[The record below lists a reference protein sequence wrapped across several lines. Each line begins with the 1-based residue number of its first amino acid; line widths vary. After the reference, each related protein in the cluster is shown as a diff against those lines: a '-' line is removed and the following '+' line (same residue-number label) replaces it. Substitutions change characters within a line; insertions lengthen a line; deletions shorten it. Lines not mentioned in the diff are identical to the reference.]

1 MGRQVRKDD
10 VLQAPSWR
18 EIRASSAKSWTVL
31 LAIPLFMLQ
40 EAPPVNAEAKTP
52 SIITDAVLRVAPGAE
67 AALKIDVVSDEPI
80 PRQTML
86 IILGLP
92 SGIRLSHGRQFG
104 PGVWV
109 VPQKDLVRLKIRVP
123 ADATHGSALSVSL
136 TTLDGSRLATTR
148 IALLIDGSYSGTR
161 EQKPSTDLNSGNAE
175 LTKAFPSVPHHI
187 SPAERALAI
196 LLLEK
201 ANTYMEAGNVILA
214 RQLYQGAA
222 ERGLAEGALALAR
235 TYDQDEMAKI
245 KNLVGVQ
252 PDPKLA
258 AKWYQKAKD
267 LGSPQAQMGLR

>member
-1 MGRQVRKDD
+1 MERQVRKDD
-10 VLQAPSWR
+10 VLRAPSCR

-31 LAIPLFMLQ
+31 LAIPLLMLQ

-52 SIITDAVLRVAPGAE
+52 SIITDAVLRVSPGAE
-67 AALKIDVVSDEPI
+67 AALRIDVVSDEPI
-80 PRQTML
+80 PHQTML

-92 SGIRLSHGRQFG
+92 SGIRLSHGRLFG

-109 VPQKDLVRLKIRVP
+109 VPQKDLARLKIRVP
-123 ADATHGSALSVSL
+123 ADATHGSALTVAL
-136 TTLDGSRLATTR
+136 TTIDGSRLATTR
-148 IALLIDGSYSGTR
+148 IALLIDGSDSGAR
-161 EQKPSTDLNSGNAE
+161 EQKPSTGLNSGKAE
-175 LTKAFPSVPHHI
+175 LTKAF

-235 TYDQDEMAKI
+235 TYDQSEMARI